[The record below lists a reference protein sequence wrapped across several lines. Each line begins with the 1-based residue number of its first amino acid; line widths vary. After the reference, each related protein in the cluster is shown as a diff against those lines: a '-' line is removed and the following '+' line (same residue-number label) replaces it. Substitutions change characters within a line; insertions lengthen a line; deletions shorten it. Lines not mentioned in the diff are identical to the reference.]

1 MDKNEKYAYETQDE
15 KDTKDK
21 VIVRTYDA
29 PQEERFTIKQLE
41 EKIDRIEE
49 QKADRIEE
57 QKASL
62 DNEIAKIQEKIDEA
76 TEALE
81 GGEVK

>member
-49 QKADRIEE
+49 QKA
-57 QKASL
+57 SL